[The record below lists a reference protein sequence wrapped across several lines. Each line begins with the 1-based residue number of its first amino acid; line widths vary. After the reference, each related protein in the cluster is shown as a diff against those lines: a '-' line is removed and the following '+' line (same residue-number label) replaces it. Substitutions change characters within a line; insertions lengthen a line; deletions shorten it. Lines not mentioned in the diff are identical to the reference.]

1 MHRLAAT
8 FKNSNGKNHRWSL
21 KNPNLDKSPE
31 EIKKSLEKLTV
42 LTVFDK
48 EDAELFENVVTAK
61 FVEKIETVIFDKTT
75 ETQQEPME
83 RTEELNAVPSPTT
96 LNLPEDL
103 IISEETIE
111 SGLFMRSIEMP
122 QGIDPFKLEEEQLL
136 AVISSVIPDDAILKD
151 AGIDD
156 QTNPAKIVLI
166 LQLKDDIDE
175 ADRVKQPPD

>member
-42 LTVFDK
+42 LTV
-48 EDAELFENVVTAK
+48 
-61 FVEKIETVIFDKTT
+61 FDKTT